1 MLVVRPTVNHA
12 KPVPL
17 DCAAVRSTVPLSIMN
32 PKLLFLCVFRS
43 LLGAFTAAS
52 AQESPKLVPADSLVV
67 PDGMEVA

>member
-1 MLVVRPTVNHA
+1 
-12 KPVPL
+12 
-17 DCAAVRSTVPLSIMN
+17 MN